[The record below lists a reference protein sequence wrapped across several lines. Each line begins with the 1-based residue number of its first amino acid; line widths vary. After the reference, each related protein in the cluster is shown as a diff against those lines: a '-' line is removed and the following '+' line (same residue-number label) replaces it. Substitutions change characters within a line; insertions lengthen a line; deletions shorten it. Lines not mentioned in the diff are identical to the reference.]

1 MPARSTILGSSS
13 CGIAGDHRDLRPT
26 SLQARPTKASKLF
39 EGSFVTWAESGMSKA
54 EWPFWNPQRLAAT
67 LRELAQHTD
76 RYDIKVTKTGG
87 SDSFRLQRPHGVEIT
102 PAAMAE
108 AERRQ
113 DRIEVM
119 RREIMAEIK
128 VKADTE
134 RESW

>member
-67 LRELAQHTD
+67 LRELAQHKD

-87 SDSFRLQRPHGVEIT
+87 SDSFRLQRPHGVETT
-102 PAAMAE
+102 PTARTRAD
-108 AERRQ
+108 RQ
-113 DRIEVM
+113 PDRIEVL
-119 RREIMAEIK
+119 RQEIMADLRA
-128 VKADTE
+128 KA
-134 RESW
+134 